1 MTAIKLKKLAYVFFA
16 FGIGALL
23 YILIHET
30 GHLIVMLSAGA
41 VIDDFSILTAHVS
54 AHGGKYTD
62 GSEMWMNAN
71 GAVLPIICSM
81 AAMLF
86 YKRSNLNSF
95 YRIFY
100 FFITFVP
107 IGSAFA
113 WVIIPFLYAQ
123 GKAPAGDDVTKFL
136 EIWTKH
142 HSPYIVSGVA
152 ALVIAAGIYIAVTMG
167 IFRGYMEEVKL
178 VKTGSSE

>member
-1 MTAIKLKKLAYVFFA
+1 MTKIKLTKLAYVFFA

-41 VIDDFSILTAHVS
+41 TIDDFSILTAHVS

-86 YKRSNLNSF
+86 YKRSNQGAF

-107 IGSAFA
+107 IGSTLA
-113 WVIIPFLYAQ
+113 WVIIPILYAK

-136 EIWTKH
+136 EIWTKY
-142 HSPYIVSGVA
+142 HSPYLVSA
-152 ALVIAAGIYIAVTMG
+152 AAVLVIIAGVYIAAAVG
-167 IFRGYMEEVKL
+167 IFRGYMEEVRSL
-178 VKTGSSE
+178 KTESSE